1 MYNPG
6 KTFLKESFS
15 KESYMKESMS
25 TGFVG
30 RQRELAQLNGLLDR
44 VRTGGR
50 TGRPGRAVL
59 IRGRRRVGKSRLV
72 EEFAQRAAL
81 PHVFFT
87 ATGASRGEELASFSA
102 EVAASDLPEAARF
115 AEFATPQTWD
125 AALTLLTGILPM
137 DQPSML
143 VFDEM
148 PYLARDDPGFEGTLQ
163 KFFDRTLSRLPVLL
177 VLIGSDLA
185 MMEALNTYGRP
196 FYQRG
201 TEMVVPP
208 LNPAEVAGMLD
219 APPADAFDAFLVAGG
234 LPLILD
240 EWPQGAA
247 LWEYLESAVSRPT
260 SALIVSGERALA
272 AEFPA
277 EAQARTVLTAIGQGE
292 RTFSLIGRAAGGL
305 NPGALGRSLDIL
317 TSKRL
322 VEAHL
327 PLSTQ
332 PSKETRYYVADPH
345 LRFWLSFIGPNMP
358 AIERGR
364 GDQVLAEI
372 KRKWSSWRGRAIEP
386 VIRQS
391 LLRLPAGILP
401 DGTDA
406 VDGYWTRTNDPE
418 IDLVGADRAPIAKK
432 VTMVGSIKWLEDKP
446 FDGRDLARL
455 IIHRSQLPGADDSTP
470 LLAVSRTGTTISDI
484 TALSPDDL
492 LAAWD
497 PQPAGH
503 DDSFINRTRR
513 RQP

>member
-1 MYNPG
+1 
-6 KTFLKESFS
+6 
-15 KESYMKESMS
+15 MS
-25 TGFVG
+25 DGFVG
-30 RQRELAQLNGLLDR
+30 RNHELDQLNGLLAM

-50 TGRPGRAVL
+50 TGRLGRAVL

-72 EEFAQRAAL
+72 EEFAQRAGV

-87 ATGASRGEELASFSA
+87 ATGAPRDEELANFA
-102 EVAASDLPEAARF
+102 TEVAASDLPEAARF
-115 AEFATPQTWD
+115 AEFAIPQTWD
-125 AALTLLTGILPM
+125 AALALLATVLPA
-137 DQPSML
+137 DQPSMV

-148 PYLARDDPGFEGTLQ
+148 PYLVTKDPSFEGTLQ

-208 LNPAEVAGMLD
+208 LNPAEVASMLD
-219 APPADAFDAFLVAGG
+219 APAADAFDAFIVTGG

-240 EWPQGAA
+240 EWPQGAT
-247 LWEYLESAVSRPT
+247 LWEYLEAAVTRPT

-277 EAQARTVLTAIGQGE
+277 QAQARTVLSAIGHGE

-305 NPGALGRSLDIL
+305 NSGALSRSLKIL
-317 TSKRL
+317 TDKRL
-322 VEAHL
+322 VEAGL

-332 PSKETRYYVADPH
+332 PSKETRYHVADPH

-364 GDQVLAEI
+364 GDQVFTAI
-372 KRKWSSWRGRAIEP
+372 KEKWSSWRGRAIEP
-386 VIRQS
+386 VIRHS
-391 LLRLPAGILP
+391 LLCLPAAALP
-401 DGTDA
+401 DGTDT
-406 VDGYWTRTNDPE
+406 VGGYWTRTNDPE

-432 VTMVGSIKWLEDKP
+432 ITMVGSIKWLENKP

-455 IIHRSQLPGADDSTP
+455 VIHRSQLPGADDSTP
-470 LLAVSRTGTTISDI
+470 MLAVSRTGATTDDV
-484 TALSPDDL
+484 TVLSADDL

-497 PQPAGH
+497 RSPSHA
-503 DDSFINRTRR
+503 S
-513 RQP
+513 